1 VYVRGDIIDVVR
13 RLRHPLPKLFY
24 LAGIEAL
31 PRVNGTAYL
40 GDLVRALDE
49 VAAPARDLMATVR
62 DYARTGAAVDG
73 PILSAGFQ
81 MMLDR
86 DLLPPQQIEHHRV
99 ELTRLCARGAADQL
113 RRGFP
118 GDAAQWLIG
127 YAMLHQGQ
135 VPPALQALA
144 AETVRAARARRVD
157 TEKPGWGWVHELVRR
172 GVRPRR

>member
-1 VYVRGDIIDVVR
+1 V
-13 RLRHPLPKLFY
+13 
-24 LAGIEAL
+24 
-31 PRVNGTAYL
+31 
-40 GDLVRALDE
+40 
-49 VAAPARDLMATVR
+49 
-62 DYARTGAAVDG
+62 
-73 PILSAGFQ
+73 
-81 MMLDR
+81 
-86 DLLPPQQIEHHRV
+86 EHGV
-99 ELTRLCARGAADQL
+99 ADQL

-157 TEKPGWGWVHELVRR
+157 TEKPAWGWVHELVRR